1 MKKSNLNDFNYLT
14 FRAISPELRIGD
26 VAYNSSVIIEE
37 IEKYSND
44 VNLLIFPELS
54 LTGASCGDLFFS
66 QDLLAKISQALE
78 DIALA
83 TAIKITNVLIG
94 SPLLIDN
101 NLYNVA
107 VFISSGEIIGVVPK
121 NIKTRHFCSIPND
134 FNLHKIKLGNTTVPF
149 ASDLIFNFP
158 NLENCRI
165 GVCLGKPDLET
176 YSKFSDLQ
184 VIINLHS
191 DIYSVENDTE
201 QTIKQLS
208 LLNNQAIIYVSSNAS
223 ETTTDGVFGDK
234 LLIAEA
240 GKVIASTSTLHLE
253 TQRLK
258 AEIDLD
264 IINSLQR
271 KLRKSS
277 KINNNSEFICNFN
290 NSNNFVETS
299 LVREIPQSPYFPIP
313 EKAKEVSM
321 QILELQALG
330 LAKRLKRLNLPKM
343 VLGISG
349 GIDSTLA
356 LLVATRTCELLDI
369 PTTNIITITM
379 PGFATTDRTKDNSI
393 KLAENFGTTLLEIPI
408 NDIVTKHL
416 EDIKHSISEKTI
428 VYENAQARMRSLI
441 LFNYANKIGGIVVGT
456 GDVSEIALGWSTYN
470 ADHISNYN
478 VNAGVPKTVAQK
490 IINAYA
496 EDSDSS
502 IKNILLD
509 ILETPISPELVPADD
524 KKGISQETEKILG
537 PYILHDFF
545 LWYFAKFN
553 LSSKKVKFLAENA
566 FYGIYTSE
574 EIDKCLS
581 IFLKRFF
588 TNQYKRS
595 CSTDGVSIFDF
606 SLSPRISGINGD
618 IKGLVLP
625 SDI

>member
-1 MKKSNLNDFNYLT
+1 MKKSKLNDFNYLT
-14 FRAISPELRIGD
+14 FRAISPELKVGD

-37 IEKYSND
+37 IEKYSDD
-44 VNLLIFPELS
+44 VNFLVFPELS

-66 QDLLAKISQALE
+66 QDLLAKIPQALE
-78 DIALA
+78 DIARA
-83 TAIKITNVLIG
+83 TAINITNVLIG

-107 VFISSGEIIGVVPK
+107 IFISSGEIVGVVPK
-121 NIKTRHFCSIPND
+121 NIKTRHFCSVPDD
-134 FNLHKIKLGNTTVPF
+134 FNLCKIKLGNTTVPF
-149 ASDLIFNFP
+149 ANDLIFSFP
-158 NLENCRI
+158 DLENCKI

-176 YSKFSDLQ
+176 FSKFSDLQ

-191 DIYSVENDTE
+191 DVYSVENDTE

-234 LLIAEA
+234 LLVAEA

-277 KINNNSEFICNFN
+277 KINNNPEFICNLHN
-290 NSNNFVETS
+290 INNFVETS
-299 LVREIPQSPYFPIP
+299 LVREIPQSPYFPVP
-313 EKAKEVSM
+313 EKVKEVSM

-330 LAKRLKRLNLPKM
+330 LAKRLKHLNLSKM
-343 VLGISG
+343 ILGISG
-349 GIDSTLA
+349 GVDSTLA
-356 LLVATRTCELLDI
+356 LLVAIRTCELLDI
-369 PTTNIITITM
+369 PKTNIITITM

-456 GDVSEIALGWSTYN
+456 GDASEIALGWSTYN
-470 ADHISNYN
+470 GDHISNYN
-478 VNAGVPKTVAQK
+478 VNAGVPKTVAKK

-496 EDSDSS
+496 EASKSS
-502 IKNILLD
+502 IKNTLLD
-509 ILETPISPELVPADD
+509 ILETPISPELIPADD

-566 FYGIYTSE
+566 FEGIYTSE

-588 TNQYKRS
+588 ANQYKRS

-606 SLSPRISGINGD
+606 SLSPRISNINGD

-625 SDI
+625 SDL

>member
-1 MKKSNLNDFNYLT
+1 M
-14 FRAISPELRIGD
+14 
-26 VAYNSSVIIEE
+26 
-37 IEKYSND
+37 
-44 VNLLIFPELS
+44 
-54 LTGASCGDLFFS
+54 
-66 QDLLAKISQALE
+66 
-78 DIALA
+78 
-83 TAIKITNVLIG
+83 
-94 SPLLIDN
+94 
-101 NLYNVA
+101 
-107 VFISSGEIIGVVPK
+107 
-121 NIKTRHFCSIPND
+121 
-134 FNLHKIKLGNTTVPF
+134 
-149 ASDLIFNFP
+149 
-158 NLENCRI
+158 
-165 GVCLGKPDLET
+165 
-176 YSKFSDLQ
+176 
-184 VIINLHS
+184 
-191 DIYSVENDTE
+191 
-201 QTIKQLS
+201 
-208 LLNNQAIIYVSSNAS
+208 
-223 ETTTDGVFGDK
+223 
-234 LLIAEA
+234 
-240 GKVIASTSTLHLE
+240 
-253 TQRLK
+253 
-258 AEIDLD
+258 
-264 IINSLQR
+264 QR

-299 LVREIPQSPYFPIP
+299 LVREIPQSPYFPVP
-313 EKAKEVSM
+313 EKVKEVSM

-330 LAKRLKRLNLPKM
+330 LAKRLKHLNLPKM

-369 PTTNIITITM
+369 PKTNIITITM

-456 GDVSEIALGWSTYN
+456 GDASEIALGWSTYN

-509 ILETPISPELVPADD
+509 ILETPISPELIPADD
-524 KKGISQETEKILG
+524 KKGISQETEEILG

-588 TNQYKRS
+588 ANQYKRS
-595 CSTDGVSIFDF
+595 CSTDGVSLFDF
-606 SLSPRISGINGD
+606 SLSPRSNSINDD